1 VIEPGDFGPFDGRT
15 WLNCAHQG
23 PLPRVAVEAAER
35 ALALKV
41 APSRLSEE
49 EFARV
54 PRDLRGVL
62 GRLLGVP
69 AHEVVLG
76 NSTTHGL
83 HLLARGLPLRAGD
96 EVLLVDGDFPAT
108 VVPWLPLR
116 DRGVRVRLLR
126 PGARPLSAHELAAAI
141 TPATRVFCASWV
153 FSFFGDA
160 VDVDA
165 LGAVCRE
172 RGVLFVV
179 NGAQAVGV
187 RPLDVST
194 APIDA
199 VVGCGFKWL
208 CGPYGT
214 GFAWVRPDVLETLEY
229 EQAYWLAQLPDD
241 DLSRRLDYS
250 LRDDLGAAAFDVF
263 GTANF
268 NNFLP
273 WTASVEYLLGHGIEA
288 IAAHVDALVER
299 LLAAL
304 DGSDV
309 EVLSPRE
316 GSARSSLVVLS
327 HRDASRNAGL
337 HERLAIEGIDVALR
351 EGNLRLS
358 PHLYNGE
365 DDIDAAL
372 AVLAA

>member
-1 VIEPGDFGPFDGRT
+1 MIEPGDFGPFDGRV

-23 PLPRVAVEAAER
+23 PLPRVAVEAAGR
-35 ALALKV
+35 ALALKT

-54 PRDLRGVL
+54 PRDLKHAL

-69 AHEVVLG
+69 AHELVLG
-76 NSTTHGL
+76 NSTTYGL
-83 HLLARGLPLRAGD
+83 HLLARGLPLRPGD

-116 DRGVRVRLLR
+116 DRGVGVRLLR
-126 PGARPLSAHELAAAI
+126 PEARPLSAHELAAAL

-160 VDVDA
+160 IDVDA

-172 RGVLFVV
+172 REVLFVL

-187 RPLDVST
+187 RPLDVSA
-194 APIDA
+194 APVDA

-214 GFAWVRPDVLETLEY
+214 GFAWIRPDVLETLEY
-229 EQAYWLAQLPDD
+229 EQAYWLAQLSDD
-241 DLSRRLDYS
+241 DLERRLDYS
-250 LRDDLGAAAFDVF
+250 LRDDLAAAAYDVF

-273 WTASVEYLLGHGIEA
+273 WTASIEYLLGHGVAA
-288 IAAHVDALVER
+288 IAAQVDALVER
-299 LLAAL
+299 LLAGL
-304 DGSDV
+304 DGTDV

-316 GSARSSLVVLS
+316 RPARSSLVLLS
-327 HRDASRNAGL
+327 HRNRDRNVGL
-337 HERLAIEGIDVALR
+337 HERLAEEGIDVALR

-365 DDIDAAL
+365 DDVDAAL
-372 AVLAA
+372 GVLAA

>member
-1 VIEPGDFGPFDGRT
+1 MNAGGDFGSFDGRV

-41 APSRLSEE
+41 APHRLSEE
-49 EFARV
+49 DFARV
-54 PRDLRGVL
+54 PHALKQAL

-76 NSTTHGL
+76 NSTSYGL
-83 HLLARGLPLRAGD
+83 NLLARGLPLGDGD
-96 EVLLVDGDFPAT
+96 EVLLVDGDFPAS

-116 DRGVRVRLLR
+116 ERGIRVRLLS
-126 PGARPLSAHELAAAI
+126 PAAGPLTAEELAAAI
-141 TPATRVFCASWV
+141 TPATRVFCSSWV
-153 FSFFGDA
+153 FSFFGHA

-172 RGVLFVV
+172 RGVLFVL
-179 NGAQAVGV
+179 NGAQAFGV
-187 RPLDVST
+187 RPLEVGR
-194 APIDA
+194 APVDA

-214 GFAWVRPDVLETLEY
+214 GFAWIRPDVLETLERV
-229 EQAYWLAQLPDD
+229 QAYWLAQLPED

-250 LRDDLGAAAFDVF
+250 LRDDIGAAAYDVF

-273 WTASVEYLLGHGIEA
+273 WTASVEYLLGHGVDA
-288 IAAHVDALVER
+288 IAAHVDSLVER
-299 LLAAL
+299 LLARL
-304 DGSDV
+304 DGTAV
-309 EVLSPRE
+309 EALSPRS
-316 GSARSSLVVLS
+316 GPARTSLVLLS
-327 HRDASRNAGL
+327 HRDRAENVRL
-337 HERLAIEGIDVALR
+337 HARLADAGVDVALR

-358 PHLYNGE
+358 PHLYNSA
-365 DDIDAAL
+365 DDVDAAL
-372 AVLAA
+372 EVLA